1 MKTQL
6 REASIAR
13 ALPTAPQ
20 DVASRSRTPAT
31 GASDTSDAYPA
42 LLSCSSCAA
51 ATTKRGR
58 GMASASCQSDPSSL
72 PRLVVNKTN
81 LPISNKNITSLTLHA
96 HRSLSTAPR
105 LDSIVEFSSARKPP
119 IYLLLDSLPVLYPTE
134 SPKMSVVSLLGV
146 NILNNPAKF
155 TDNYE
160 LEITFE
166 CLEQLEKD
174 LEWKLTYVGSATSD
188 QYDQELDSLLVGP
201 IPVGVNKFIFEADAP
216 KTTRIPDADIL
227 GVTVILLTCSYDGR
241 EFVRVGYYVNNEYD
255 SDELNADPPAKPIIE
270 KIRRNVLAEKP
281 RVTRFAIKWD
291 SEASAPAEFPP
302 EQPEADLQ
310 ADEEEYGAEELDE
323 DVEEEA
329 DGVADKAGET
339 SAVAADGDAEMG
351 GAGETGEIGGEDE
364 MSEDGSVDLENESED
379 ELEEDVEGEAG
390 AQGDVAEAGD
400 DAMEVDDNMPD
411 APNQKGVAA
420 H

>member
-1 MKTQL
+1 
-6 REASIAR
+6 
-13 ALPTAPQ
+13 
-20 DVASRSRTPAT
+20 
-31 GASDTSDAYPA
+31 
-42 LLSCSSCAA
+42 
-51 ATTKRGR
+51 
-58 GMASASCQSDPSSL
+58 
-72 PRLVVNKTN
+72 
-81 LPISNKNITSLTLHA
+81 
-96 HRSLSTAPR
+96 
-105 LDSIVEFSSARKPP
+105 
-119 IYLLLDSLPVLYPTE
+119 
-134 SPKMSVVSLLGV
+134 MSVVALLGV

-216 KTTRIPDADIL
+216 KTSRIPDADIL

-310 ADEEEYGAEELDE
+310 ADEEEYGAEELEE
-323 DVEEEA
+323 DVEDEA
-329 DGVADKAGET
+329 DGIADKAGES
-339 SAVAADGDAEMG
+339 SAAAADGDAEMA
-351 GAGETGEIGGEDE
+351 GAEETGEIGGEDE
-364 MSEDGSVDLENESED
+364 MSEDGSVDLENETED
-379 ELEEDVEGEAG
+379 ELEEDVEGEVG
-390 AQGDVAEAGD
+390 PQGGD
-400 DAMEVDDNMPD
+400 DAMEVDEAMTD
-411 APNQKGVAA
+411 APNPKGITAP
-420 H
+420 